1 MEGKK
6 SASSSPCGI
15 GVLSIQGLKFLAT
28 AMVLYLLVFFGL
40 THLRVMG
47 KQAIYR
53 TNDYYQWKGGV
64 AYAKFKEWDEGD
76 RYDAVVVGSSHAYR
90 GYDPRVFD
98 ARGYRMFNLGSSAQT
113 PLSTYAILEE
123 YLTKDRTSLVIID
136 LYENSFDQEG
146 LESVSDLTQNVGS
159 DRAAFRLA
167 ASFRDLRG
175 VNMFTLR
182 MMNKNGPSMWAD
194 PDYKGAGF
202 AIKADST
209 RKGVK
214 YDAGRKLR
222 LNARQKA
229 YFVKC
234 LDLCEDRGTR
244 VVLCTHFA
252 PHQSDHA
259 RHSAFT
265 TFVDSV
271 LATRDPSENLRWF
284 DFSYDHDLDDHAHFC
299 DHNHLNEAGARIFNE
314 RLVDSLVTGGFLPK
328 H

>member
-1 MEGKK
+1 MGRF
-6 SASSSPCGI
+6 GT
-15 GVLSIQGLKFLAT
+15 QGLKFFAT
-28 AMVLYLLVFFGL
+28 AVVLYLFVFFGL
-40 THLRVMG
+40 THMRIMG

-64 AYAKFKEWDEGD
+64 AYAKFKEWEEGQH
-76 RYDAVVVGSSHAYR
+76 YDAVVIGSSHAYR

-113 PLSTYAILEE
+113 PLSTYAVLEE
-123 YLTKDRTSLVIID
+123 YLEKERAPLVIID
-136 LYENSFDQEG
+136 VYENSFDQEG
-146 LESVSDLTQNVGS
+146 LESVSDLTQNMSS

-175 VNMFTLR
+175 MNMFTLR

-209 RKGVK
+209 GKGVK

-222 LNARQKA
+222 LNARQKE

-234 LDLCEDRGTR
+234 LDLCEERGIR
-244 VVLCTHFA
+244 VVLSTHFA
-252 PHQSDHA
+252 PHQSDQA
-259 RHSAFT
+259 RHSAFA
-265 TFVDSV
+265 TFLDSV
-271 LATRDPSENLRWF
+271 LAGRDPDDRLRWF

-314 RLVDSLVTGGFLPK
+314 RLVDSLVAEGFLPQR
-328 H
+328 